1 MMTENQKIRLDLLN
15 RFGNVCEAQ
24 KAYEFI
30 MGEDKP
36 VVETKDGV
44 YIIYDNGSF
53 APFSGDN
60 SKENIKS
67 IGVVFQGHSFAV
79 ALNDLPEQYALV
91 RDIDECE
98 RDSPL
103 YKDVI
108 DSIFDWDAEARTKH
122 IVEAGTEIPLKD
134 GEFIPTAAM
143 LVAMYRLREDLNK
156 ALVYAGGEALKT
168 DDYYLSSS
176 EGSAGISWILNLGYG
191 SLYGDS
197 KDERS
202 YVRPCMI
209 FELCK
214 ADGLI

>member
-1 MMTENQKIRLDLLN
+1 MTENQKIRLDMLN
-15 RFGNVCEAQ
+15 RFSSVSEAK
-24 KAYEFI
+24 KAYEFV
-30 MGEDKP
+30 MGNEEAT
-36 VVETKDGV
+36 VEAKDGV
-44 YIIYDNGSF
+44 YLIYDNGIY
-53 APFSGDN
+53 APFTGDN
-60 SKENIKS
+60 PKENIKS
-67 IGVVFQGHSFAV
+67 VGVVFQGHSFAV
-79 ALNDLPEQYALV
+79 ALNDLPKQYALV

-108 DSIFDWDAEARTKH
+108 DSIFDWDAEARTMH
-122 IVEAGTEIPLKD
+122 IVEAGTDIPLKD

-176 EGSAGISWILNLGYG
+176 EGSAGISWILNFSYG